1 MDVDLPKIFLWK
13 SAIYHLIKLPF
24 EVEVAEKFLN
34 DIYLESSATADA
46 TIPKIFVDRAV

>member
-1 MDVDLPKIFLWK
+1 M
-13 SAIYHLIKLPF
+13 KLPLDA
-24 EVEVAEKFLN
+24 EVAEKFLN